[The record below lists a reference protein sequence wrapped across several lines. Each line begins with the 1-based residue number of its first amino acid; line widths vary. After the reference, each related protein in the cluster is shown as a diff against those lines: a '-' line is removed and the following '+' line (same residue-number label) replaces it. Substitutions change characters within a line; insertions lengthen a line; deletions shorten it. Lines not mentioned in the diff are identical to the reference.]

1 MYISLDIYI
10 YIYTSKKKCP
20 DPMVDHHFPHQ
31 LAILDR
37 FAVSPL
43 DKSRLN
49 HRLNHRLNLESTIH
63 SIYDDFYL
71 EIIHW

>member
-1 MYISLDIYI
+1 
-10 YIYTSKKKCP
+10 
-20 DPMVDHHFPHQ
+20 MVDHHFPHQ